1 MATNLSS
8 TGLEV
13 AKVEQSDIATG
24 GTDKVL
30 LYASG
35 SGSDTRLY
43 VKSGAD
49 AQKQLGFDIDQFD
62 ALGGTGVAQGDHFIF
77 SDAGTE
83 KKITFSNMEDAI
95 FGNVSGDATVAA
107 GGALTIANDAVEQA
121 MIADDAV
128 GADQLASNAVVEASI
143 VDNAVTL
150 AKMAGITRG
159 SIILGDSSGDPSLL
173 AKGSAA
179 QFLQSDGTDPS
190 YVSISGDATVA
201 AGGALTIG
209 TGVVEHAM
217 LAADCIDGDNI
228 QDDVVNSEHL
238 AAGAIDTEHLAD
250 NQVTL
255 AKMAGLAS
263 AKFILGDS
271 NGDPA
276 AVTMSGDATMS
287 NTGALTIAAQAVENS
302 MLADDAVGA
311 DELAANAVVNASV
324 VDGALKAD
332 KLDIDGSTDI
342 GADLAD
348 ADLMVVDDGAGGTNR
363 KSALSRVK
371 KYIYSAMSGD
381 ATASDTGAL
390 TIGANAVEGSM
401 LNSNTAGAGLG
412 YASNTLAVQVS
423 GAVAIASDKVGIS
436 GSFAGA
442 GLAYSGSASAIGGL
456 SLDIDNLSALGS
468 AALHQ
473 TQDHFAFSDNGTEKK
488 ITFSNLQDAV
498 FADVSGDATIADGG
512 ALTIAA
518 GAVENS
524 MLADDAVGAD
534 ELAANAVVEASI
546 VDNAVTLAKMA
557 GITRGSI
564 ILGDSSGDPSLLAKG
579 SAAQFLQSDGTDP
592 SYVSISG
599 DATVAAGGA
608 LTIGTG
614 VVEHAMLAAD
624 CIDGDNIQDDV
635 VNSEHLAA
643 GAIDTEHLA
652 DNQVTLAKMAGLA
665 AAKFILG
672 DSNGDPAAVTMSG
685 DATLSNAGALT
696 IAANAVEGSM
706 LNSNVAGSGL
716 DYGSNELSVDVSDFM
731 TNGADNRILTA
742 TGTDAMNAEA
752 NLSFNGSVLVVGGAV
767 SGSSAM
773 EFAGGAIVSG
783 SSTIAVNSGTGLNVG
798 AGGYSSA
805 GVTLGSAGTVQAK
818 GAIVGDTTL
827 SIGGGYSDGG
837 SGLSV
842 SAAGALQFNGALTVG
857 SSGEGVDATFHGG
870 TANEAFMYDASENH
884 IKIQDSSSNTL
895 VTMGGD
901 ETSDYGVDVGGGSAG
916 TNNINKVRAS
926 AFVTFSD
933 ESLKKDI
940 EQMNGALDT
949 VMSLKGVEFTWKN
962 SDARDFGF
970 IAQDVQEILPQAV
983 HESAGVHGVDYSRL
997 TSVLVEAVKAQQV
1010 QIEELKAILKK

>member
-13 AKVEQSDIATG
+13 AKVEEEDIATG

-35 SGSDTRLY
+35 SGSDTKLY
-43 VKSGAD
+43 VKSGGNT
-49 AQKQLGFDIDQFD
+49 QQQLGFDIDQLSEFD
-62 ALGGTGVAQGDHFIF
+62 STAIAQGDMFAF
-77 SDAGTE
+77 SDAGVE
-83 KKITFSNMEDAI
+83 KKIDFSNLEDAI
-95 FGNVSGDATVAA
+95 FSNMNTASGDVAVAA
-107 GGALTIANDAVEQA
+107 GGAISL
-121 MIADDAV
+121 ADDSV
-128 GADQLASNAVVEASI
+128 GADELAANAVVEASI

-173 AKGSAA
+173 AKGSSA

-190 YVSISGDATVA
+190 YVTISGDASVA

-217 LAADCIDGDNI
+217 LAADCVDGDNI
-228 QDDVVNSEHL
+228 QNDVVNSEHIAL
-238 AAGAIDTEHLAD
+238 GALDAEHFSSGSIQTGHVAD

-255 AKMAGLAS
+255 AKMAGLA
-263 AKFILGDS
+263 AANFILGDS

-276 AVTMSGDATMS
+276 AV
-287 NTGALTIAAQAVENS
+287 
-302 MLADDAVGA
+302 
-311 DELAANAVVNASV
+311 
-324 VDGALKAD
+324 
-332 KLDIDGSTDI
+332 
-342 GADLAD
+342 
-348 ADLMVVDDGAGGTNR
+348 
-363 KSALSRVK
+363 
-371 KYIYSAMSGD
+371 AMSGD
-381 ATASDTGAL
+381 VTL
-390 TIGANAVEGSM
+390 TNAGVAAIGA
-401 LNSNTAGAGLG
+401 
-412 YASNTLAVQVS
+412 Q
-423 GAVAIASDKVGIS
+423 KV
-436 GSFAGA
+436 
-442 GLAYSGSASAIGGL
+442 L
-456 SLDIDNLSALGS
+456 
-468 AALHQ
+468 
-473 TQDHFAFSDNGTEKK
+473 
-488 ITFSNLQDAV
+488 
-498 FADVSGDATIADGG
+498 
-512 ALTIAA
+512 
-518 GAVENS
+518 NS

-579 SAAQFLQSDGTDP
+579 TAAQFLQSDGTDP
-592 SYVSISG
+592 SYVTISG
-599 DATVAAGGA
+599 DAAIAAG
-608 LTIGTG
+608 
-614 VVEHAMLAAD
+614 
-624 CIDGDNIQDDV
+624 
-635 VNSEHLAA
+635 
-643 GAIDTEHLA
+643 
-652 DNQVTLAKMAGLA
+652 
-665 AAKFILG
+665 
-672 DSNGDPAAVTMSG
+672 
-685 DATLSNAGALT
+685 GALT

-716 DYGSNELSVDVSDFM
+716 DYSSNELSVDVSDFM
-731 TNGADNRILTA
+731 ANGANNRIVTA

-752 NLSFNGSVLVVGGAV
+752 NLGFNGSVLALAGAM
-767 SGSSAM
+767 SGSGDLEM
-773 EFAGGAIVSG
+773 GGGFIVSG
-783 SSTIAVNSGTGLNVG
+783 SSTVAVNSGTGLAVG
-798 AGGYSSA
+798 VGGYSGA

-842 SAAGALQFNGALTVG
+842 SAAGALEFNGALTVG
-857 SSGEGVDATFHGG
+857 SAGEGVDSTFHGG
-870 TANEAFMYDASENH
+870 TSGEAFIFDASENH
-884 IKIQDSSSNTL
+884 IKIQNSSAATL
-895 VTMGGD
+895 VTMGGNA
-901 ETSDYGVDVGGGSAG
+901 TSDYGVDVGGGSAG